1 VASSGSIANNFRYTG
16 REWDPETSLYYY
28 RARYYD
34 SSQGRFIIEDFLR
47 FPEGLSRYTYALN
60 SAVNYLDPLGLCPWE
75 VRTRPLNLPKGLKG
89 PANALTPTDNPPT
102 HNYFHNTVTGETV
115 GLGPAQDT
123 LSNSIF
129 GPGVWL
135 PPEKPGTKGDK
146 PLGTVPDGICDCVDK
161 KIKNR
166 GRHLTTASPA
176 PILFKRRAA
185 IVGTG
190 V

>member
-1 VASSGSIANNFRYTG
+1 M
-16 REWDPETSLYYY
+16 
-28 RARYYD
+28 
-34 SSQGRFIIEDFLR
+34 
-47 FPEGLSRYTYALN
+47 
-60 SAVNYLDPLGLCPWE
+60 NYLDPLGLCPWE

-166 GRHLTTASPA
+166 GKA
-176 PILFKRRAA
+176 PDYCFAGPNPLQAPCSNCWNW
-185 IVGTG
+185 VLG
-190 V
+190 VLQDCKNQQQKKK